1 MRELIEG
8 VTKIKW
14 VGEEEPNIAYSL
26 WKHKEGIYMGTIQGC
41 LWWKSSD
48 GAEFKYCTRTNIW
61 DDKNLE
67 FVEEEIVSPTKSEWT
82 DKQYGHY
89 SCVGTDLIGDTAAK
103 EGSLSS
109 VKSTG
114 GSSKYYEITLPQWL
128 LDKHNTNGH
137 IMLEDLAEVMFNNNF
152 NYVNVFKAQKRM
164 FDLEQ
169 GRGKDGNTLE
179 YDATKCKY
187 YIDKQVEVFNR
198 NKGE

>member
-14 VGEEEPNIAYSL
+14 VGEEKPNIAYSL
-26 WKHKEGIYMGTIQGC
+26 WKHKEGTYMGTIQGC
-41 LWWKSSD
+41 LWWKSPD
-48 GAEFKYCTRTNIW
+48 GVEFQYGTRTNIW
-61 DDKNLE
+61 DDKDLG
-67 FVEEEIVSPTKSEWT
+67 FVDEDI
-82 DKQYGHY
+82 YIGAN
-89 SCVGTDLIGDTAAK
+89 LIGDTATK
-103 EGSLSS
+103 GGKLSP

-128 LDKHNTNGH
+128 INKHNTNGC
-137 IMLEDLAEVMFNNNF
+137 IMLEDLAEVMFDNDF